1 MDRDKDIHG
10 SVDPN
15 AEKEIDEL
23 FLDEESSL
31 EPDIDDVPD
40 VDIEDQDASTTLAV
54 IGDDHIDLNIS
65 SKTLD
70 DFIKGNILSLS
81 IDGTS
86 YSKQDFAIRLA
97 AKTRNQL
104 IDETTDAYIANL
116 DRDMLPSPETISIE
130 LVKRIQF
137 IFALSNEV
145 RPKGTKLRAPD
156 QLSFDQ
162 IAQFMAILYPI
173 IRVSCAGAS
182 ADTAYD
188 LLALYMDAGPEEG
201 TYITSEEEF
210 YKLARRFNR
219 RLESKQF
226 DETLK
231 VLRTIVPRR
240 VRCMDRDLIAVNNGI
255 FNYDTKQLEPFT
267 SDKVFMTKSHVN
279 YNPNAVNVVLHNDD
293 DGTDWDVDSWM
304 HDLTDDPEIEELLWQ
319 ILGAIIRPHVRW
331 NKSAWLY
338 SETGNNGKGT
348 LCELMRSM
356 CGETAFAAIP
366 ISDFSKDFALEPLT
380 RATAIIVDENDVGAF
395 IDKAANL
402 KAVITNDV
410 IPINRK
416 FKTPISYQ
424 FYGFMVQCLNEF
436 PRIRDKSDSFYRR
449 QLFIP
454 FEKTF
459 TGHERKYIK
468 DDYLHRPEVL
478 EYVMYKVLNMNYYSL
493 LEPQACKDV
502 LDEYKE
508 FNDPVRQFFEEVQY
522 QFQWD
527 LLPFP
532 FLYELYK
539 AWFRKNSPTGSIQ
552 GKNKF
557 ITEIVNVTKNSPLWY
572 CIDKTKTLRSTG
584 KMDKPEPLIA
594 QYGLDDW
601 KNPTYT
607 GSDINKMCM
616 PHVQDFYRGLIRH
629 SSSNMIVDGEASEI
643 KEGGTPDEDT
653 N

>member
-15 AEKEIDEL
+15 AEKEINEL
-23 FLDEESSL
+23 FVDEEPSYDS
-31 EPDIDDVPD
+31 DIDDIPD
-40 VDIEDQDASTTLAV
+40 VDIEDQNTSTSLAV
-54 IGDDHIDLNIS
+54 IGDDYINLDIS

-70 DFIKGNILSLS
+70 DFIKGDILSLS

-86 YSKQDFAIRLA
+86 YSKQDFATRLA

-104 IDETTDAYIANL
+104 IDETTDAYIASL
-116 DRDMLPSPETISIE
+116 DKDMLPSPETISIE

-145 RPKGTKLRAPD
+145 RAKGTKLRAPD

-173 IRVSCAGAS
+173 VRVSCAGAS

-188 LLALYMDAGPEEG
+188 LLAIYMDSGPEEG

-226 DETLK
+226 DESLK

-267 SDKVFMTKSHVN
+267 PDKVFMTKSHVN
-279 YNPNAVNVVLHNDD
+279 YNPNATNVTIHNDD
-293 DGTDWDVDSWM
+293 DGTDWDVESWM

-366 ISDFSKDFALEPLT
+366 IADFGKDFALEPLT
-380 RATAIIVDENDVGAF
+380 RATAIIVDENDVGTYV
-395 IDKAANL
+395 DKAANL

-454 FEKTF
+454 FDKTF
-459 TGHERKYIK
+459 TGRERKYIK
-468 DDYLHRPEVL
+468 DDYLHRPAVL
-478 EYVMYKVLNMNYYSL
+478 EYVMFKVLNMDYYSL

-539 AWFRKNSPTGSIQ
+539 AWFKKNSPTGSIQ

-557 ITEIVNVTKNSPLWY
+557 ITEIVNVTKTSPLWY

-601 KNPTYT
+601 KNPNYT
-607 GSDINKMCM
+607 GSDINKMCT

-629 SSSNMIVDGEASEI
+629 SSSNTIVDGEASEI